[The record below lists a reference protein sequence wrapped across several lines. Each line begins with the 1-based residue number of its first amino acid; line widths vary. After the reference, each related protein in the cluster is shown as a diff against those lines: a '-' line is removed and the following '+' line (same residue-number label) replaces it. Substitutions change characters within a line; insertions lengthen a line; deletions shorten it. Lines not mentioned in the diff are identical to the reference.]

1 LPPAEFPIKG
11 SLLKNAVSVVWE
23 GTRPYL
29 CGEFYGL
36 FLARQKNGIYPLVVL
51 PFFAEN
57 GSAVQGC
64 DANAAE
70 QSAAAWLKKGKQK
83 KQQSMAAKTDNF
95 QSPDYFNVDELLT
108 DEQKLVRE
116 SVRNYVKKEISP
128 IIEDYA
134 QRAEFPQQ
142 IVKQMGELG
151 VFGPTIPEQYGG
163 GGLDYISYGLMMQEL
178 ERGDSGVRSTAS
190 VQGSLVMFPI
200 YQYGSEEQRNKYLP
214 KLASGEWLGCFGLT
228 EPNHG
233 SDPSSMLTN
242 IKDAGDHVLLN
253 GAKMWISNA
262 PFSQVAVVWAKDEAG
277 DIRGLVVERGM
288 EGFSTPTTHGK
299 WSLRASATG
308 ELVFDNVKVPKENI
322 FPNVKGLKGPLGCL
336 TKARYGIA
344 WGAIGAAMDCYH
356 IALEYSKERV
366 QFGKPIGGF
375 QLQQKKLA
383 EMVTEITKAQL
394 LNWRLG
400 VLMNEGKVTPQ
411 QVSMAK
417 RNACEVA
424 TNICRDARQMLGG
437 MGITGEYPV
446 MRHMM
451 NLESV
456 ITYEGTHDIHLLI
469 TGMDVTGLNAFK

>member
-1 LPPAEFPIKG
+1 
-11 SLLKNAVSVVWE
+11 
-23 GTRPYL
+23 
-29 CGEFYGL
+29 
-36 FLARQKNGIYPLVVL
+36 
-51 PFFAEN
+51 
-57 GSAVQGC
+57 
-64 DANAAE
+64 
-70 QSAAAWLKKGKQK
+70 
-83 KQQSMAAKTDNF
+83 MAAKTDNF
-95 QSPDYFNVDELLT
+95 QSPDYFNLDELLT
-108 DEQKLVRE
+108 EEHKLIRE
-116 SVRNYVKKEISP
+116 TVRNYVKKEISP

-134 QRAEFPQQ
+134 QRAEFPEQ

-151 VFGPTIPEQYGG
+151 VFGPTVPEQYGG

-200 YQYGSEEQRNKYLP
+200 YQYGSEEQRKKYLP

-233 SDPSSMLTN
+233 SDPSGMLST
-242 IKDAGDHVLLN
+242 IKEAGDHFVLN
-253 GAKMWISNA
+253 GSKMWISNA

-277 DIRGLVVERGM
+277 DIRGMILERGM

-322 FPNVKGLKGPLGCL
+322 LPNVKGLKGPLGCL

-344 WGAIGAAMDCYH
+344 WGAIGAAMDCYDT
-356 IALEYSKERV
+356 ALQYSKERI
-366 QFGKPIGGF
+366 QFGKPIGSF
-375 QLQQKKLA
+375 QLQQRKLA

-424 TNICRDARQMLGG
+424 TNICRAARQMLGG
-437 MGITGEYPV
+437 MGITGEYSV

-469 TGMDVTGLNAFK
+469 TGMDVTGINAFK